1 MNNINHN
8 LNEKID
14 ELNRRIEKL
23 VDLVDK
29 RPSFY
34 NNIFFEDKSKNVPIN
49 LINTDYININSKK
62 EKPKLNILFKEDL
75 LKNKNYLLEEPLH
88 LLDLPSSDESDNEDN
103 NEEHITFKS
112 ICDEIYDYE
121 YLKIN
126 KDDDK
131 NENNNQ
137 NKKGILPLLMFKTI
151 PELSTI
157 HNVLNYCKHKVRVTP
172 YEIKKISIPE
182 IKTSTVFIVKF
193 YSSDDAKKAKKSL
206 TEDYNVRYN
215 INFHLCY
222 DKRELKNKTN
232 WYCVVFRRDYIN
244 NKNNHRFVDII
255 NEIFDKITCEKKI
268 ITIDM
273 NGKIYKV
280 RGNIFYSAIRV
291 DNLNDAI
298 NLCIKYNKFSNL
310 KVHLHYLTYENSKKE
325 LPQVLLK
332 KNFIKDKILSL
343 SEDEETK
350 NFDLLFPSRNK
361 IKIKKYKKKSF

>member
-1 MNNINHN
+1 M
-8 LNEKID
+8 
-14 ELNRRIEKL
+14 
-23 VDLVDK
+23 
-29 RPSFY
+29 
-34 NNIFFEDKSKNVPIN
+34 
-49 LINTDYININSKK
+49 
-62 EKPKLNILFKEDL
+62 
-75 LKNKNYLLEEPLH
+75 
-88 LLDLPSSDESDNEDN
+88 
-103 NEEHITFKS
+103 
-112 ICDEIYDYE
+112 
-121 YLKIN
+121 
-126 KDDDK
+126 
-131 NENNNQ
+131 
-137 NKKGILPLLMFKTI
+137 
-151 PELSTI
+151 
-157 HNVLNYCKHKVRVTP
+157 KV
-172 YEIKKISIPE
+172 EIKKISIPE
-182 IKTSTVFIVKF
+182 IKTSTVFIVEF

-273 NGKIYKV
+273 NGNIYKV
-280 RGNIFYSAIRV
+280 RGNTFYSAIRV

-350 NFDLLFPSRNK
+350 NFDFLFPSRNK
-361 IKIKKYKKKSF
+361 IKKKKFKKKSF